1 MLFYSLRFSFLG
13 EETRGASPAPM
24 LSKAHAPSS
33 NPEPYCETRIVV
45 GSKTSGEWETSLSA
59 KNLF

>member
-13 EETRGASPAPM
+13 EETRGASPAPT
-24 LSKAHAPSS
+24 LNKAHASSS
-33 NPEPYCETRIVV
+33 NPEPYCEMRIIV